1 MPQLGK
7 GKRKTQPQGI
17 LWLLAKLSYILPAP
31 PPAGTLAK
39 MSHYPHHYHPHLT
52 TPLPW
57 RPLRDDELQ
66 ALAPYFIHHG
76 AGRPIF
82 DIRAR
87 LDAIFWAV
95 THNGPWKDLPAALGP
110 ADTASRQFRRWA
122 HKGVWSQLLKHAA
135 MPGAPPILRRL
146 EHWLC
151 RAFRRALRILKMP
164 GIALARRLGMDSAL
178 PAPSAMLPN
187 PDLSE
192 TLLPLMRR
200 LAQLAL
206 GRPARTVRAV
216 SSLLKSCQKV
226 ITGARRIP
234 KCLAPP

>member
-1 MPQLGK
+1 
-7 GKRKTQPQGI
+7 
-17 LWLLAKLSYILPAP
+17 
-31 PPAGTLAK
+31 
-39 MSHYPHHYHPHLT
+39 MSPYPHHYHPHLT

-57 RPLRDDELQ
+57 RPLADDEVQ
-66 ALAPYFIHHG
+66 ALAPYFIHQG
-76 AGRPIF
+76 SGRPMF

-95 THNGPWKDLPAALGP
+95 THNGPWKDLPAAFGP

-151 RAFRRALRILKMP
+151 RAFRRALRILKLP
-164 GIALARRLGMDSAL
+164 GIVLARRLGMESAL
-178 PAPSAMLPN
+178 NAPAFMLPD

-200 LAQLAL
+200 MALAAI
-206 GRPARTVRAV
+206 GRPFGTIRAV
-216 SSLLKSCQKV
+216 CDALKSCHHL
-226 ITGARRIP
+226 IGGRRRIP
-234 KCLAPP
+234 KYLAPP